1 MTAAGMVAPMAQQY
15 GANSAMSAL
24 MVLSIGAGSVFC
36 DHVNDAGFWMIKEY
50 FGLSL
55 KETLLSW
62 STLTSVLAIAGLGA
76 VYAISLFV

>member
-1 MTAAGMVAPMAQQY
+1 
-15 GANSAMSAL
+15 
-24 MVLSIGAGSVFC
+24 MVLAVGAGSIFC

-62 STLTSVLAIAGLGA
+62 TTLTIVISLAGLGA
-76 VYAISLFV
+76 VYTLSLFI